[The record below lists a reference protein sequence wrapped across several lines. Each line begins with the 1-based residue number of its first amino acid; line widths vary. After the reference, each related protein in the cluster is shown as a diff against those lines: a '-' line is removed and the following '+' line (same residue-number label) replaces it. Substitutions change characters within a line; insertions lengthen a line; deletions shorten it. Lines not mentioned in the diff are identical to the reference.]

1 MKSIRTLAVSALS
14 LALFA
19 VPGIASAQAAASYPQ
34 KLIRMIIPF
43 GPGGASDFVGRIIQ
57 PYLSESL
64 GQQIVIEN
72 RAGAA
77 GNIGME
83 AAARAAPDGYTI
95 YLGNIGTVAINP
107 AVFTKMPVNPLK
119 DFTPV
124 TLIVDVPSALVVNPS
139 YAVNSAKEFAANAKS
154 RPGQINFAS
163 PGSGSQNRL
172 EMELFRSIEGLQMVH
187 IPYKGGAG
195 PAVTGLVAGETSV
208 MFTTLPSAIGMVR
221 GNRLRALA
229 VTSAKR
235 LDQLPAVPTMVESG
249 YPEFVTS
256 SGQEIFVPA
265 GTPRDIVDRLY
276 AAVTQTM
283 KVSDVVERLA
293 KGGVSVWISPSSAEF
308 ADFVAA
314 ETRRWGKVAKD
325 AGATVD

>member
-1 MKSIRTLAVSALS
+1 MRSIRSLAVAALS
-14 LALFA
+14 LAIFA
-19 VPGIASAQAAASYPQ
+19 APGIASAQSASGYPQ
-34 KLIRMIIPF
+34 KPIRMIIPF
-43 GPGGASDFVGRIIQ
+43 GPGGASDFVGRILQ
-57 PYLSESL
+57 PQLGERL
-64 GQQIVIEN
+64 GQPIVIEN

-107 AVFTKMPVNPLK
+107 AVFTKMPINPLK

-124 TLIVDVPSALVVNPS
+124 TLVVDVPSTLVVNPS
-139 YAVNSAKEFAANAKS
+139 YAVHTVKEFVANAKS
-154 RPGQINFAS
+154 RPGQLNYAS

-172 EMELFRSIEGLQMVH
+172 EMELLRNAEGLQMVH
-187 IPYKGGAG
+187 VPYKGGAG

-235 LDQLPAVPTMVESG
+235 LEQMPDVPTMVESG
-249 YPEFVTS
+249 YPDFVTS
-256 SGQEIFVPA
+256 SWQGIFVPA
-265 GTPRDIVDRLY
+265 GTPREIVDRLY
-276 AAVTQTM
+276 AAVIPTM
-283 KVSDVVERLA
+283 KTADVVERLA
-293 KGGVSVWISPSSAEF
+293 KGGVSVWTSASSAEF
-308 ADFVAA
+308 ADFVAS
-314 ETRRWGKVAKD
+314 ETRRWGKVARD
-325 AGATVD
+325 SGATVD

>member
-1 MKSIRTLAVSALS
+1 MTLIRTLAVSAIS
-14 LALFA
+14 LALA
-19 VPGIASAQAAASYPQ
+19 AGISQAQTASGYPQ
-34 KLIRMIIPF
+34 KPVRMIIPF
-43 GPGGASDFVGRIIQ
+43 APGGASDFAGRIIQ
-57 PYLSESL
+57 PHLGERL

-83 AAARAAPDGYTI
+83 AAARATPDGYTI

-124 TLIVDVPSALVVNPS
+124 TLVVDVPSALVVNPS
-139 YAVNSAKEFAANAKS
+139 YAVNNVKEFVANAKS

-172 EMELFRSIEGLQMVH
+172 EMELLRSIEGLQMVH
-187 IPYKGGAG
+187 VPYKGGAG
-195 PAVTGLVAGETSV
+195 PAVAGLVAGETSV

-235 LDQLPAVPTMVESG
+235 LDQLPAVPTMGETG

-256 SGQEIFVPA
+256 SWQGIFVPA
-265 GTPRDIVDRLY
+265 GTPRNIVDRLY

-283 KVSDVVERLA
+283 KVADVVERLA

-325 AGATVD
+325 SGATVD

>member
-1 MKSIRTLAVSALS
+1 MVVSL
-14 LALFA
+14 
-19 VPGIASAQAAASYPQ
+19 VASAQPYPH
-34 KLIRMIIPF
+34 KPVRMIIPF
-43 GPGGASDFVGRIIQ
+43 APGGASDFVGRILQ
-57 PYLSESL
+57 PHLGERL
-64 GQQIVIEN
+64 GQQVVIEN

-107 AVFTKMPVNPLK
+107 AVFPKMPVNPLK
-119 DFTPV
+119 DFIPV
-124 TLIVDVPSALVVNPS
+124 TLVVDVPSTLVVNPS
-139 YAVNSAKEFAANAKS
+139 FAVNTVKEFVANAKG
-154 RPGQINFAS
+154 RPGQINYAS

-172 EMELFRSIEGLQMVH
+172 EMELLRGIEGLQMVH
-187 IPYKGGAG
+187 VPYKGGAG
-195 PAVTGLVAGETSV
+195 PAVTGLVAGETTV

-235 LDQLPAVPTMVESG
+235 LDQLPAVPTMMESG
-249 YPEFVTS
+249 YPEFATS
-256 SGQEIFVPA
+256 SWQGIFVPT

-276 AAVTQTM
+276 AAVIQTM
-283 KVSDVVERLA
+283 KLADVGERLA
-293 KGGVSVWISPSSAEF
+293 KGGVSVWTSASSAEF

-314 ETRRWGKVAKD
+314 ETRRWEKVAKD
-325 AGATVD
+325 SGATVD

>member
-1 MKSIRTLAVSALS
+1 MQLLKAVAVALVGLTL
-14 LALFA
+14 
-19 VPGIASAQAAASYPQ
+19 GIAPGMTMAQSAASYPQ
-34 KLIRMIIPF
+34 KPIRMIIPF
-43 GPGGASDFVGRIIQ
+43 GPGGASDFVGRILQ
-57 PYLSESL
+57 PHLGERL
-64 GQQIVIEN
+64 GQPIVIEN

-83 AAARAAPDGYTI
+83 TAARAAPDGYTI

-107 AVFTKMPVNPLK
+107 AVFTKMPVNPVK

-124 TLIVDVPSALVVNPS
+124 TLVVDVPSTLVVNPS
-139 YAVNSAKEFAANAKS
+139 YAVNNVKEFVANAKS
-154 RPGQINFAS
+154 RPGQLNFAS

-172 EMELFRSIEGLQMVH
+172 EMELLRNMEGLQMVH
-187 IPYKGGAG
+187 VPYKGGAG

-208 MFTTLPSAIGMVR
+208 MFTTLPTAIGMLH

-249 YPEFVTS
+249 YPGFVTS
-256 SGQEIFVPA
+256 SWQGIFVPA

-276 AAVTQTM
+276 NAVTQTM
-283 KVSDVVERLA
+283 KVADVVERLA

-314 ETRRWGKVAKD
+314 ETRRWAKVAKD
-325 AGATVD
+325 SGATVD